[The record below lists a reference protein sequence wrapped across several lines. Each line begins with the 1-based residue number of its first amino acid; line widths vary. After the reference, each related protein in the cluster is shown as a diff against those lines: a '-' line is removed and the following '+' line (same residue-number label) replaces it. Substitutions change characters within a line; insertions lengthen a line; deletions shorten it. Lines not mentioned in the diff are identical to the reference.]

1 LLEATGVEEKALIT
15 FSGYPMLHF
24 VLSAFLSAPSTGR
37 PIVVV
42 GNRDKILRQM
52 SLPPEV
58 MLVQEAGSMM
68 DNLYTGLSHLQPSEK
83 VLLSSCDIP
92 LITGEMIEDFLGRCR
107 EAEVDVYYPII
118 EKSLVMKRFP
128 MSQRTFVRLR
138 DGIFTGGNVLLVNPA
153 KLREIEPVVREVIR
167 LRKSP
172 FRLASRL
179 GFLFL
184 LRLLTGGIRIAEV
197 ERKAEKLFGIR
208 ARAVRMPYP
217 EIGTD
222 LDKTADLFL
231 FQGLISRGVSHKA

>member
-1 LLEATGVEEKALIT
+1 
-15 FSGYPMLHF
+15 
-24 VLSAFLSAPSTGR
+24 
-37 PIVVV
+37 
-42 GNRDKILRQM
+42 
-52 SLPPEV
+52 
-58 MLVQEAGSMM
+58 
-68 DNLYTGLSHLQPSEK
+68 
-83 VLLSSCDIP
+83 
-92 LITGEMIEDFLGRCR
+92 
-107 EAEVDVYYPII
+107 
-118 EKSLVMKRFP
+118 